1 MASLTLERLRRD
13 NNVPWILEP
22 YMVISEHF
30 FYVPGLD
37 ERTIQNNNNDNNNN
51 NIYGCVCL
59 CVFIYSYVRFT
70 LYVVQCTW
78 LSVCNVKYGCI
89 I

>member
-37 ERTIQNNNNDNNNN
+37 ERTILNNNNDNNNN

-59 CVFIYSYVRFT
+59 CVFIYSYVRLHCT
-70 LYVVQCTW
+70 SYNVHGCQCVMLNMVV
-78 LSVCNVKYGCI
+78 
-89 I
+89 